1 MPHVC
6 QSLLTIFCWHG
17 KYTFALSPLSLW
29 LLGRY
34 RLAIMADGNTLA
46 DPLQPTSTWTPSTS
60 LSVLLVNLSTW
71 STSPCGPPGRA
82 CPSTCPRTMA
92 STILWLAG
100 LRCWDADWLDCCG
113 GSDAGYRAHGPHQW
127 KMMKTAIWFIAM
139 AMSCKTDVREYQHTP
154 KVAVILA

>member
-6 QSLLTIFCWHG
+6 QSLLTILCWHG

-29 LLGRY
+29 LLGRSRY
-34 RLAIMADGNTLA
+34 YGGNSLA
-46 DPLQPTSTWTPSTS
+46 DPPQPTSTWTSSALGPRPPVRPSS
-60 LSVLLVNLSTW
+60 MW
-71 STSPCGPPGRA
+71 STRLRA
-82 CPSTCPRTMA
+82 APR
-92 STILWLAG
+92 LARLAVTVHLSMG
-100 LRCWDADWLDCCG
+100 LNLTLIGWMLGCWIGWIVVADAD
-113 GSDAGYRAHGPHQW
+113 YRAHGPHQW